1 MRRGRGLTELCSV
14 IALSKLYDLDDPRL
28 AQIMVKGD
36 LVVSRS
42 TRIMTRSRA
51 RQSTP
56 ARLSFASPLPLLSP
70 SHQIPS
76 NPPPTDPDQYT
87 IIPAPLKIIKVLIE
101 ELSPSAL
108 DPSSALL
115 NSTSLDADD
124 DEPASDADDDADWED
139 DPNELDLG
147 LGATKAQL
155 MAYADADGPGA
166 GGSRLRDDET
176 QAWLLQWFAAQAS
189 SARFAEWFAALS
201 PEDQEKLRAFG

>member
-1 MRRGRGLTELCSV
+1 
-14 IALSKLYDLDDPRL
+14 
-28 AQIMVKGD
+28 
-36 LVVSRS
+36 
-42 TRIMTRSRA
+42 MTRSRA

-56 ARLSFASPLPLLSP
+56 GHLSFASPLPPTPP
-70 SHQIPS
+70 SHQTRS
-76 NPPPTDPDQYT
+76 NLPPTDPDQYT
-87 IIPAPLKIIKVLIE
+87 VIPAPLKIIKVLIE

-115 NSTSLDADD
+115 NSTSLDAADG
-124 DEPASDADDDADWED
+124 EPASDADDDDADWED

-155 MAYADADGPGA
+155 MAYAEADGPSA

-189 SARFAEWFAALS
+189 SARFAEWFAALR
-201 PEDQEKLRAFG
+201 PQEQEKLRAFG